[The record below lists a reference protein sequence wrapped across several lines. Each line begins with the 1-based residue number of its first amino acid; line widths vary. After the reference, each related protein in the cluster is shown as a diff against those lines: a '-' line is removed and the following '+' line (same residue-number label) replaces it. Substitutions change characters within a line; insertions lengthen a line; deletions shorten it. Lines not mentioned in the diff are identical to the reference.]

1 LLSAAPLLLLP
12 VRITPRKN
20 LELALHALAA
30 LRESWPDAALVV
42 TGPPGPHNPAN
53 RAYFERLLNLRSELG
68 LDGRAHFLAE
78 RSLAKQSHT
87 ENSARPE
94 IPRGPAQQGPDY
106 LPDAVI
112 ADFYR
117 LADALLLP
125 SREEGFGIPVLEA
138 GLAGLPV
145 FCADIPPLRALAG
158 DQATYFSPEADPA
171 ALASAIAR
179 RLADD
184 PVYELRR
191 RVRRDFT
198 WEGVYARQI
207 APLLDSLRLT
217 RP

>member
-1 LLSAAPLLLLP
+1 M
-12 VRITPRKN
+12 
-20 LELALHALAA
+20 
-30 LRESWPDAALVV
+30 PDAALVV

-53 RAYFERLLNLRSELG
+53 RAYFERLLKLRSELG
-68 LDGRAHFLAE
+68 LGDRAHFLAE
-78 RSLAKQSHT
+78 VATQG
-87 ENSARPE
+87 
-94 IPRGPAQQGPDY
+94 GPAQGGPAKGGPAQGGPDY

-158 DQATYFSPEADPA
+158 EQATYFSPEVEPA

-179 RLADD
+179 RLTDD

-191 RVRRDFT
+191 RVRGDFT

-207 APLLDSLRLT
+207 APLLESLRHT
-217 RP
+217 QP